1 MWICCYTYP
10 SKICRMEG
18 TRKQGKVQLV
28 TCLDVLGFWNG
39 QWKDPGT
46 DFQHPGFWGIS
57 ELWWFQGGHQVT
69 IPVASLPASLP
80 VVHIGQGKDASIV
93 PCSSLLLLPCHH
105 PIWLHSQSQ
114 FLVATGR
121 VGRYSPAAAFSGS
134 INFRK
139 KDLKPEIP
147 KKGIFLEYGCIDNC
161 DIKAEPWSFHLCLCF
176 SRSHRVSVEAKSW
189 WCLLEPLAGVTWHP
203 LLRIIHWG
211 LRTSSLEL
219 LNGNPACYSLPVSCI
234 IPTNSSITGESYG
247 TFNNFLEIYPFFF
260 FKYIYGYGS
269 L

>member
-1 MWICCYTYP
+1 MCCHVANPNKHPRSLRGHGICHNNSMISSKLRWFCRIPDLQTAWNKTCRQFSVYILICVHCYVDLLLHL
-10 SKICRMEG
+10 SLKDLQNGGNKE
-18 TRKQGKVQLV
+18 TRESPACYLSW
-28 TCLDVLGFWNG
+28 CIGFWNG

-121 VGRYSPAAAFSGS
+121 AGRYSPAAAFSGS

-139 KDLKPEIP
+139 KRPQTWNSKERIFP
-147 KKGIFLEYGCIDNC
+147 GIRLY
-161 DIKAEPWSFHLCLCF
+161 W
-176 SRSHRVSVEAKSW
+176 
-189 WCLLEPLAGVTWHP
+189 
-203 LLRIIHWG
+203 
-211 LRTSSLEL
+211 
-219 LNGNPACYSLPVSCI
+219 
-234 IPTNSSITGESYG
+234 
-247 TFNNFLEIYPFFF
+247 
-260 FKYIYGYGS
+260 
-269 L
+269 